1 MLTQAQIDIVK
12 ATAPVVAEHANA
24 ITSTFYPILF
34 EDFPA
39 VREVFNQTHQG
50 GGAQPKAL
58 ANAVVAYASNI
69 ERFDMIKPALR
80 GIIEKH
86 VSLNISAPQYEAVG
100 ASLMKAIGQVL
111 GAAIT
116 PDVADAWGAAY
127 WQLAN
132 FLIGEEDQ
140 EYARKAALLGGWRGA
155 RRMKL
160 ARKVKESDVITSLH
174 FEAADGGDLMDFKPG
189 QFLGLKLTIDGQ
201 VTHRNYSL
209 SDLPNGRSYRISV
222 KRESHGLASR
232 YLHDQLNV
240 GDEIEIY
247 PPAGEFTLKPGKG
260 DVVLITAGV
269 GQTPAIPMVK
279 QALAEGRNVTY
290 LHAALNSGTHAFR
303 GAVAALALTNPNL
316 RAVFGYSEPHPD
328 DNPDFTGF
336 VTPEIL
342 ADAVGTGSDV
352 AAYIIGPKPFMRA
365 VIDGL
370 QALKV
375 PTDRIHY
382 EFFGPAE
389 ALA

>member
-12 ATAPVVAEHANA
+12 ATAPVVAEHANT
-24 ITSTFYPILF
+24 ITATFYPILF
-34 EDFPA
+34 RDFPA

-58 ANAVVAYASNI
+58 ANAVVAFAANI
-69 ERFDMIKPALR
+69 ERFDEIKPALR
-80 GIIEKH
+80 HIIEKH
-86 VSLNISAPQYEAVG
+86 VSLNISAPQYEAV
-100 ASLMKAIGQVL
+100 AVSLLKAIAEVL
-111 GAAIT
+111 GSAVT
-116 PDVADAWGAAY
+116 PEVADAWGAAF
-127 WQLAN
+127 WVLAN

-140 EYARKAALLGGWRGA
+140 EYARKAALHGGWRGA
-155 RRMKL
+155 RRVKL
-160 ARKVKESDVITSLH
+160 VQKVKESDVITSFH
-174 FEAADGGDLMDFKPG
+174 FEAADGGPLMDFKPG
-189 QFLGLKLTIDGQ
+189 QFLGLKLVIDGQ

-222 KRESHGLASR
+222 KREPQGHASG
-232 YLHDQLNV
+232 YLHDRLNV

-247 PPAGEFTLKPGKG
+247 PPSGDFTLKPGG
-260 DVVLITAGV
+260 DIVLITAGV

-279 QALAEGRNVTY
+279 QALAEGRKVTY
-290 LHAALNSGTHAFR
+290 LHAALNGRTHAFR
-303 GAVAALALTNPNL
+303 GAVAALALTHPNL
-316 RAVFGYSEPHPD
+316 RSVVGYSEPHPED
-328 DNPDFTGF
+328 SADFTGF

-342 ADAVGTGSDV
+342 AEAVGPGSDV

-370 QALKV
+370 QALKI